1 MGFAYSE
8 FMTVSD
14 FELAY
19 NEENRDKMLCKYL
32 VVPDEEVDY
41 YSQFMTRVN
50 YPDKVLASSQVF
62 EESVAERRKM
72 ACSEFSYSSDGFNAK
87 ITLDKPNIVYFSVPY
102 EENGWSATV
111 NGKETD
117 VLRVTYGFVAVECEA
132 GENEIVFEYSTPGF
146 LVSSTVTVMEK
157 DIKLPGG
164 VWISLVAF
172 ALFLLYMAYF
182 KLIRKHK
189 AETKFF
195 SFDFYDNCGAD
206 FDDFKPKPA
215 FSAATVSEVEPD
227 VSPEEA
233 ESSEEISENEA
244 SAE

>member
-1 MGFAYSE
+1 MILTPVFTPPLDTAVGGERPTFQLVGIEKKKGEY
-8 FMTVSD
+8 FFD
-14 FELAY
+14 FT
-19 NEENRDKMLCKYL
+19 NFRKYVEICL
-32 VVPDEEVDY
+32 KNGVE
-41 YSQFMTRVN
+41 
-50 YPDKVLASSQVF
+50 AF
-62 EESVAERRKM
+62 EISHFFTQWGATS
-72 ACSEFSYSSDGFNAK
+72 APK
-87 ITLDKPNIVYFSVPY
+87 IV
-102 EENGWSATV
+102 ATV

-195 SFDFYDNCGAD
+195 DFDFYDDCGAD
-206 FDDFKPKPA
+206 FDDPKPKPA

-233 ESSEEISENEA
+233 ESSEEISEDEV
-244 SAE
+244 SVE